1 MLYTLSELK
10 KGWWQGHV
18 LFLHL
23 FLPISQIHTDN
34 RSGRARPLPSGKKTS
49 EELLYI
55 LWYTAH
61 PPGKQS
67 HLGTMRVFPD
77 FSDLPKKP
85 EEPWERKTKRVLQVK
100 EVLSSHNTS
109 WFSSKCQT
117 KNRKKKGKR
126 KEVTFPQHYP
136 YPSLVA
142 MTAPAALS
150 MSSVF
155 LFTSLTIRTIFHLG
169 PPIGETNQY
178 VFLDS
183 TYFLK
188 QRRWTFTVRV
198 LTHCTAAK
206 TPQAYS
212 RSVLWQHW
220 KWYT

>member
-117 KNRKKKGKR
+117 KNRKKKGK
-126 KEVTFPQHYP
+126 KEGSHI
-136 YPSLVA
+136 PS
-142 MTAPAALS
+142 ALS
-150 MSSVF
+150 
-155 LFTSLTIRTIFHLG
+155 LPLLG
-169 PPIGETNQY
+169 CHDSTCCTFY
-178 VFLDS
+178 VFSVSLYIIDYKDDFPS
-183 TYFLK
+183 
-188 QRRWTFTVRV
+188 RA
-198 LTHCTAAK
+198 TH
-206 TPQAYS
+206 
-212 RSVLWQHW
+212 WW
-220 KWYT
+220 N